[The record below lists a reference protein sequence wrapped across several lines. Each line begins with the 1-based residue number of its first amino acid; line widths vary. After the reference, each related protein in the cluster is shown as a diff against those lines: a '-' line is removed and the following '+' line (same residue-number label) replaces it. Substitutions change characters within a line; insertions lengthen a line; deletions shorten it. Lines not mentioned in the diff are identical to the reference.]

1 VVVKLPNLIPKKITS
16 KMHHLSVLFILVLV
30 SKLGFCQSPN
40 DSIKIQYDNNGDAGL
55 INSAGDT
62 ITPFVFISLSSI
74 GSGLYIFDAYP
85 EYRGRLKSII
95 NSGAVPNKEN
105 LNFDLDADQ
114 YHVFRGVIN
123 CNGEIIGDESY
134 RMVEHVLNTENPPLF
149 MVQSQEEFEKTESGD
164 FALMNQNGE
173 ILSEFYFENVSS
185 NGDILT
191 GNIVTE
197 EYFRTVRMKKSGEI
211 IEIVYEQTR

>member
-1 VVVKLPNLIPKKITS
+1 MV
-16 KMHHLSVLFILVLV
+16 SV
-30 SKLGFCQSPN
+30 
-40 DSIKIQYDNNGDAGL
+40 
-55 INSAGDT
+55 NSHGTLAK
-62 ITPFVFISLSSI
+62 FL
-74 GSGLYIFDAYP
+74 L
-85 EYRGRLKSII
+85 R
-95 NSGAVPNKEN
+95 
-105 LNFDLDADQ
+105 
-114 YHVFRGVIN
+114 
-123 CNGEIIGDESY
+123 
-134 RMVEHVLNTENPPLF
+134 